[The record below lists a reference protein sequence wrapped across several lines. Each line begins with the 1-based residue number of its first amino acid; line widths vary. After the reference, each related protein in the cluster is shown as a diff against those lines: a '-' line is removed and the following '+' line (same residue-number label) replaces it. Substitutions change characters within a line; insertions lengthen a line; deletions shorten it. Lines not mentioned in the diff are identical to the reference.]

1 MHYCWYDRTRCI
13 LAEQIFYGAYAAA
26 ELRVQRAKSK
36 EVASSE
42 LTAQK
47 RREKRALG
55 TVARPPSLPRASM
68 GFRPCVALKEDLHT
82 DFQGQDSFI
91 GAFW

>member
-1 MHYCWYDRTRCI
+1 MHSRWYDRTHYN
-13 LAEQIFYGAYAAA
+13 LAEQIFYGAYGAD
-26 ELRVQRAKSK
+26 ESRVQRAKSK
-36 EVASSE
+36 EVTSSE

-47 RREKRALG
+47 RREKRALR
-55 TVARPPSLPRASM
+55 TVARPPSSPRASM
-68 GFRPCVALKEDLHT
+68 GFRPCVALEKDLHT

>member
-1 MHYCWYDRTRCI
+1 MGS
-13 LAEQIFYGAYAAA
+13 GALVAGRSRPSRSCGAHGAADSRA
-26 ELRVQRAKSK
+26 QRAKSK

-47 RREKRALG
+47 RREKRALR

-68 GFRPCVALKEDLHT
+68 GFRPCIALKEDLHT
-82 DFQGQDSFI
+82 DFQGQDSVI